1 MIKMIDNICRN
12 IDNIRTNTNNIRRN
26 IDTLIDILSI
36 SEVDTQAILVEPIL
50 SFAGFDVNNVFEVKR
65 SKSGKQNFDLKVYKG
80 GNLLIG
86 IEVKRVGSDEFNICK
101 EGGVVDKGIGKLNEN
116 GKENGKDGVGQLR
129 RYTRDSESK
138 PRVAILTNGVKWGV
152 FKDVEAFIENPQ
164 KPLSPYFFISSS
176 NFECF
181 DIENM
186 GDFKGLIKFLREL
199 IF

>member
-1 MIKMIDNICRN
+1 MEAMFSEIQRRIDKIKRS
-12 IDNIRTNTNNIRRN
+12 
-26 IDTLIDILSI
+26 SI
-36 SEVDTQAILVEPIL
+36 SEADTQAILVEPIL
-50 SFAGFDVNNVFEVKR
+50 SFAGFDVSNVFEVKR
-65 SKSGKQNFDLKVYKG
+65 SESDVDLKVYKG

-101 EGGVVDKGIGKLNEN
+101 EGKEVSEEVGKLTFNEE
-116 GKENGKDGVGQLR
+116 KKKYENEPGDGVGQLR
-129 RYTRDSESK
+129 RYALESE

-164 KPLSPYFFISSS
+164 KPLSPDFFKKSS

-186 GDFKGLIKFLREL
+186 GDFKRLIKFLREL